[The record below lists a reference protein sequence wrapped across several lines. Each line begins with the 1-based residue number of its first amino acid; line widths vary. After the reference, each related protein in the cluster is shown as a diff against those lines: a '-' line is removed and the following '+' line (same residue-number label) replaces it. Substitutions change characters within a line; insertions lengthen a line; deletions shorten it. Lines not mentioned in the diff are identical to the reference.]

1 VPDSGPGV
9 AQFGTVMERLIRL
22 TLSAWA
28 VCVELVAG
36 AAVTAPLAKTQ
47 DKPLLF
53 LAGVGAALVLIWIAE
68 RRRAKKKRRPGT
80 RNTKA
85 ANRTDCNHTIYYYR
99 YYRR

>member
-1 VPDSGPGV
+1 MPDGGPG
-9 AQFGTVMERLIRL
+9 AAKLGAVMDKLIRL
-22 TLSAWA
+22 TVSAWA
-28 VCVELVAG
+28 VCVVLVAG

-85 ANRTDCNHTIYYYR
+85 ENRTDCNHTIYYYR